1 MVKCLRL
8 DLDLLFR
15 VPAVSTYDLSPD
27 GKRLAFSWNKS
38 GQSEIYLLE
47 VGTGDL
53 RILTSPPESKLAPR
67 FSPDGSLLAYAQ
79 DWQGD
84 ECFDIFDLSLND
96 LRTRNL
102 TPGTPE
108 SIYPRMRWSPD
119 GGRLAFASNRSGK
132 FSIYTMPVAGGVPEI
147 LLEQAYIDSD
157 PEWAPDGSRIAFSS
171 LVSGQ
176 DNGVFVA
183 DLKDHVSLRVGE
195 REKPI
200 EASDPD
206 WSPDGRS
213 VVFSSAEKG
222 MYDIGVFRL
231 GEESVS
237 WLTDGKHECYSP
249 VWSPRGDA
257 VAYELNLEGNIAI
270 ALHRLDGEMETIQV
284 APGIHSDI
292 RSSPDAERLFFLYNG
307 PKNPNDLWMY
317 SFNDGSLTQLT
328 HSLPSGLDASGFV
341 APRPVRYGSSDGRVI
356 PALLFTPGRGSGGS
370 VVYVHGGPTAQ
381 FVNSW
386 NPLIQEFLDRG
397 WVVLAP
403 NYRGS
408 TGFGREFREA
418 NRFVMGRLD
427 LEDVV
432 KGAEYLAKEGI
443 SDRKKIAVTGGS
455 FGGYLT
461 MCALVKYPELWAAG
475 SALVP
480 FLNWFTE
487 IANERDDLQYWDRQN
502 MGDPEKDKERLHE
515 ASPIFYIDRIKAPV
529 QMIAG
534 AHDPRCPASETLQAK
549 EALEKRGKEAD
560 VVIYEDEG
568 HGFRKL
574 DNRLDAY
581 KKTTE
586 FLNKH
591 LQ

>member
-1 MVKCLRL
+1 MRL

-15 VPAVSTYDLSPD
+15 VPSVATYDLSPD
-27 GKRLAFSWNKS
+27 GKRLAFAWNKS

-47 VGTGDL
+47 VEAGNV
-53 RILTSPPESKLAPR
+53 RMLTQPPESKVAPR
-67 FSPDGSLLAYAQ
+67 FSPDGSRIVYAQ
-79 DWQGD
+79 DSQGD
-84 ECFDIFDLSLND
+84 ECFDIFDLNLKD

-102 TPGTPE
+102 TPDTPE
-108 SIYPRMRWSPD
+108 SIYPGLRWSPD
-119 GGRLAFASNRSGK
+119 GERLAFASNKSGK
-132 FSIYTMPVAGGVPEI
+132 FSIYTMPVEGGLPEI
-147 LLEQAYIDSD
+147 LLEHEYIDSE
-157 PEWAPDGSRIAFSS
+157 PEWAPDGSRIAFTS

-176 DNGVFVA
+176 DNGLFIA
-183 DLKDHVSLRVGE
+183 SLKDHASERVA
-195 REKPI
+195 EKGKPL
-200 EASDPD
+200 EASDPA
-206 WSPDGRS
+206 WSPDGKS
-213 VVFSSAEKG
+213 LAFYSAEKG
-222 MYDIGVFRL
+222 MYDVGVFRL
-231 GEESVS
+231 GEKSVS
-237 WLTDGKHECYSP
+237 WLTEGKQECYSP

-270 ALHRLDGEMETIQV
+270 AVNRLDEDVQTIQL
-284 APGIHSDI
+284 APGIHSDL
-292 RSSPDAERLFFLYNG
+292 RFSPDGERLFFLYNG
-307 PKNPNDLWMY
+307 PQHPNDLWMY
-317 SFNDGSLTQLT
+317 SFADASFTQLT
-328 HSLPSGLDASGFV
+328 HSLPSGLDTSGFIT
-341 APRPVRYGSSDGRVI
+341 PRPLRYGSSDGRMI
-356 PALLFTPGRGSGGS
+356 PALLFTPRSRSGAS

-381 FVNSW
+381 FMNSW

-397 WVVLAP
+397 WAVLAP

-408 TGFGREFREA
+408 TGYGREFREA

-432 KGAEYLAKEGI
+432 KGAEYLVTEGI
-443 SDRKKIAVTGGS
+443 GKQGRVAVTGGS

-461 MCALVKYPELWAAG
+461 MCALTKYPELWAAG

-487 IANERDDLQYWDRQN
+487 IANERDDLQYWDKQN

-534 AHDPRCPASETLQAK
+534 AHDPRCPVSETLQAK
-549 EALEKRGKEAD
+549 EELVKRGKETD
-560 VVIYEDEG
+560 VMIYEDEG

-586 FLNKH
+586 FLSKH
-591 LQ
+591 LS